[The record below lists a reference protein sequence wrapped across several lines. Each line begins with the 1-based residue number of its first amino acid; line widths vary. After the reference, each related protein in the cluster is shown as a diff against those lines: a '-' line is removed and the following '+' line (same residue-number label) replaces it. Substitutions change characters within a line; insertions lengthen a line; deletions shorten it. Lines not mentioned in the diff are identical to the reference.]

1 MCFVA
6 TRSFIFFLDKYLK
19 TKAKQ
24 IVRAIIIPMIIS
36 VLKSEKKEF
45 VIISVQVFLE
55 FSSVFPGFQIRF
67 EFVLG

>member
-1 MCFVA
+1 MCFVR
-6 TRSFIFFLDKYLK
+6 TKEFIFFLDTYLK

-24 IVRAIIIPMIIS
+24 IVRAIMIPMIIT

-45 VIISVQVFLE
+45 VITFVQVFLE
-55 FSSVFPGFQIRF
+55 FLIVVLGFQIKF

>member
-1 MCFVA
+1 MCFVR
-6 TRSFIFFLDKYLK
+6 TNEFIFFLDTYLK

-24 IVRAIIIPMIIS
+24 IVKAIMIPMIIT

-45 VIISVQVFLE
+45 VITFVQVFLE
-55 FSSVFPGFQIRF
+55 FLIVVLGFQIKF